1 MRGPRPRP
9 DRAGGGVQAGG
20 RGGSPAQDAL
30 GQDPARDHGQDR
42 RWAGLQDARH
52 DRRSG
57 DPGRDRICPAR
68 HWIDEMITKLPRAG
82 GPLRG
87 SGVPGAPG
95 RRSAVSQDERAVR
108 IVTVTGLGTRL
119 VTDAGSA
126 VFAPRSRYTTTRAT
140 FRRPRK
146 RNRMTFITRMTVPP
160 FTVMAHLR

>member
-30 GQDPARDHGQDR
+30 GQDPARD
-42 RWAGLQDARH
+42 
-52 DRRSG
+52 
-57 DPGRDRICPAR
+57 PGRDRICPAR

-82 GPLRG
+82 GPVRG

-95 RRSAVSQDERAVR
+95 RRSAVPQDERAVR

-126 VFAPRSRYTTTRAT
+126 VFAPRSGYRTTPAT
-140 FRRPRK
+140 IRLPSK
-146 RNRMTFITRMTVPP
+146 RILMTFITRMTVPP
-160 FTVMAHLR
+160 FPDMAHLR